1 MSDCG
6 CKDGTKGTPKEMD
19 MATSFGGSFFVRII
33 IFLFAVAVVGFA
45 MIPIILPLMLIMLYN
60 RIVRQKDTDVTKGLL
75 KIGKLLRTSKKR
87 KDDEDDDED
96 EDINGEDIN
105 PDDYELVDVDV
116 IK

>member
-6 CKDGTKGTPKEMD
+6 CKGGSKPTKKNETS
-19 MATSFGGSFFVRII
+19 MAANFGGSFFVRII
-33 IFLFAVAVVGFA
+33 IFLFAVLIVGLA
-45 MIPIILPLMLIMLYN
+45 MIPIIMPLMLIMLFN

-75 KIGKLLRTSKKR
+75 KLGKLLRTSKKR
-87 KDDEDDDED
+87 VDDDEDDEG
-96 EDINGEDIN
+96 DINDEDIN